1 MANLIVTPSLINDI
15 SLLSEELKIKS
26 DIEKITFEEFKSE
39 NNITLFENDNPKF
52 IYDKYVS
59 YAELNKMNFNF
70 NENYIFQVKKQ
81 NLSKFSNESEDIK
94 VHYLEPEKEKEIFPW
109 DFTKILFS
117 SKIQLQSEI
126 VDHFCINENYI
137 FQIKKQNLSKF
148 SNENSEI
155 NVHYIEQHKAKEIFP
170 WDFTKI
176 LFSSKIQLQSEIVD
190 HFCINENTFK
200 QFLSYFHKELIRLK
214 LTFLYSDDEISNVLV
229 EKIDYKYQLAR
240 ERKSKHNI
248 EDIDKCLE
256 NIYKIEKLI
265 LESGFNSENAK
276 RFIVSSK
283 SLLQF

>member
-1 MANLIVTPSLINDI
+1 MANLIVTPSLISDI
-15 SLLSEELKIKS
+15 SLINDELKIKS
-26 DIEKITFEEFKSE
+26 NIEKISFEEFISE
-39 NNITLFENDNPKF
+39 NSITLFENDNYKF

-59 YAELNKMNFNF
+59 YAELNKLNFNF
-70 NENYIFQVKKQ
+70 
-81 NLSKFSNESEDIK
+81 
-94 VHYLEPEKEKEIFPW
+94 
-109 DFTKILFS
+109 
-117 SKIQLQSEI
+117 
-126 VDHFCINENYI
+126 NENYI

-155 NVHYIEQHKAKEIFP
+155 NVHYIEPQKEKEIFP

-214 LTFLYSDDEISNVLV
+214 LTFLYDDDEISNVLV

-240 ERKSKHNI
+240 ERNSKYKI
-248 EDIDKCLE
+248 DDIDKCLE

>member
-1 MANLIVTPSLINDI
+1 MADLIVTPSLISDI
-15 SLLSEELKIKS
+15 SLINEELKIKS
-26 DIEKITFEEFKSE
+26 NIEKISFEEFISE
-39 NNITLFENDNPKF
+39 NSITLFENDNYKF

-59 YAELNKMNFNF
+59 YSELNKINFNF
-70 NENYIFQVKKQ
+70 
-81 NLSKFSNESEDIK
+81 
-94 VHYLEPEKEKEIFPW
+94 
-109 DFTKILFS
+109 
-117 SKIQLQSEI
+117 
-126 VDHFCINENYI
+126 NENYI

-155 NVHYIEQHKAKEIFP
+155 NVHYIEPHKEKEIFP

-214 LTFLYSDDEISNVLV
+214 LTFLYDDDEISNVLV

-240 ERKSKHNI
+240 ERNSTYNI
-248 EDIDKCLE
+248 ADIDKCLE

>member
-1 MANLIVTPSLINDI
+1 MANLIVTPSLISDTSLIND
-15 SLLSEELKIKS
+15 ELKIKS
-26 DIEKITFEEFKSE
+26 NIEKISFEEFKSE
-39 NNITLFENDNPKF
+39 NSITLFENDNYKF

-59 YAELNKMNFNF
+59 YAELNKLNFNF
-70 NENYIFQVKKQ
+70 
-81 NLSKFSNESEDIK
+81 
-94 VHYLEPEKEKEIFPW
+94 
-109 DFTKILFS
+109 
-117 SKIQLQSEI
+117 
-126 VDHFCINENYI
+126 NENYI

-155 NVHYIEQHKAKEIFP
+155 NVHYIEPQKEKEIFP

-190 HFCINENTFK
+190 YFCINENTFK

-214 LTFLYSDDEISNVLV
+214 LTFLYDDDEISNVLV

-240 ERKSKHNI
+240 ERNSKYKI
-248 EDIDKCLE
+248 DDIDKCLE

>member
-1 MANLIVTPSLINDI
+1 MANLIVTPSLISDI
-15 SLLSEELKIKS
+15 SLINDELKIKS
-26 DIEKITFEEFKSE
+26 NIEKISFEEFKSE
-39 NNITLFENDNPKF
+39 NSITLFENDNYKF

-59 YAELNKMNFNF
+59 YAELNKLNFNF
-70 NENYIFQVKKQ
+70 
-81 NLSKFSNESEDIK
+81 
-94 VHYLEPEKEKEIFPW
+94 
-109 DFTKILFS
+109 
-117 SKIQLQSEI
+117 
-126 VDHFCINENYI
+126 NENYI

-155 NVHYIEQHKAKEIFP
+155 NVHYIEPQKEKEIFP

-214 LTFLYSDDEISNVLV
+214 LTFLYDDDEISNVLV

-240 ERKSKHNI
+240 ERNSKYKI
-248 EDIDKCLE
+248 DDIDKCLE

>member
-1 MANLIVTPSLINDI
+1 VADLIVTPSLISDI
-15 SLLSEELKIKS
+15 SLINEELKIKS
-26 DIEKITFEEFKSE
+26 NIEKISFEEFISE
-39 NNITLFENDNPKF
+39 NSITLFENDNYKF

-59 YAELNKMNFNF
+59 YSELNKINFNF
-70 NENYIFQVKKQ
+70 
-81 NLSKFSNESEDIK
+81 
-94 VHYLEPEKEKEIFPW
+94 
-109 DFTKILFS
+109 
-117 SKIQLQSEI
+117 
-126 VDHFCINENYI
+126 NENYI

-155 NVHYIEQHKAKEIFP
+155 NVHYVEPHKEKEIFP

-214 LTFLYSDDEISNVLV
+214 LTFLYDDDEISNVLV

-240 ERKSKHNI
+240 ERNSKYNI
-248 EDIDKCLE
+248 ADIDKCLE

>member
-1 MANLIVTPSLINDI
+1 VANLIVTPSLISDI
-15 SLLSEELKIKS
+15 SLINDELKIKS
-26 DIEKITFEEFKSE
+26 NIEKISFEEFKSE
-39 NNITLFENDNPKF
+39 NSITLFENDNYKF

-59 YAELNKMNFNF
+59 YAELNKLNFNF
-70 NENYIFQVKKQ
+70 
-81 NLSKFSNESEDIK
+81 
-94 VHYLEPEKEKEIFPW
+94 
-109 DFTKILFS
+109 
-117 SKIQLQSEI
+117 
-126 VDHFCINENYI
+126 NENYI

-155 NVHYIEQHKAKEIFP
+155 NVHYIEPQKEKEIFP

-214 LTFLYSDDEISNVLV
+214 LTFLYDDDEISNVLV

-240 ERKSKHNI
+240 ERNSKYKI
-248 EDIDKCLE
+248 DDIDKCLE

>member
-1 MANLIVTPSLINDI
+1 VANLIVTPSLINDI

-70 NENYIFQVKKQ
+70 NENYIFQIKKQ
-81 NLSKFSNESEDIK
+81 NLNKFSNESEDIS
-94 VHYLEPEKEKEIFPW
+94 VHYLEPQKE
-109 DFTKILFS
+109 
-117 SKIQLQSEI
+117 
-126 VDHFCINENYI
+126 
-137 FQIKKQNLSKF
+137 
-148 SNENSEI
+148 
-155 NVHYIEQHKAKEIFP
+155 KEIFP

-200 QFLSYFHKELIRLK
+200 QFLSYFHKELVRLK
-214 LTFLYSDDEISNVLV
+214 LTFQYDDEEISNILG

-240 ERKSKHNI
+240 ERKSKYNLD
-248 EDIDKCLE
+248 DIDKCLE

>member
-1 MANLIVTPSLINDI
+1 MTNLIVTPSLINDI

-70 NENYIFQVKKQ
+70 NENYIFQIKKQ
-81 NLSKFSNESEDIK
+81 NLSKFSNKSEDIS
-94 VHYLEPEKEKEIFPW
+94 VHYLEPQKQKEIFPW

-117 SKIQLQSEI
+117 SKIQLKSEI
-126 VDHFCINENYI
+126 VDHFC
-137 FQIKKQNLSKF
+137 
-148 SNENSEI
+148 
-155 NVHYIEQHKAKEIFP
+155 V
-170 WDFTKI
+170 
-176 LFSSKIQLQSEIVD
+176 
-190 HFCINENTFK
+190 NENTFK
-200 QFLSYFHKELIRLK
+200 QFLSYFHKELVRLK
-214 LTFLYSDDEISNVLV
+214 LTFLYDEEDISNILD
-229 EKIDYKYQLAR
+229 EKLDYKYQLAR
-240 ERKSKHNI
+240 ERKSKYNLD
-248 EDIDKCLE
+248 DIDKCLE

>member
-1 MANLIVTPSLINDI
+1 MANLIVTPSLISDI
-15 SLLSEELKIKS
+15 SLINDELKIKS
-26 DIEKITFEEFKSE
+26 NIEKISFEEFKSE
-39 NNITLFENDNPKF
+39 NSITLFENDNYKF

-59 YAELNKMNFNF
+59 YAELNKLNFNF
-70 NENYIFQVKKQ
+70 
-81 NLSKFSNESEDIK
+81 
-94 VHYLEPEKEKEIFPW
+94 
-109 DFTKILFS
+109 
-117 SKIQLQSEI
+117 
-126 VDHFCINENYI
+126 NENYI

-155 NVHYIEQHKAKEIFP
+155 NVHYIEQKKEKEIFP

-214 LTFLYSDDEISNVLV
+214 LTFLYDDEEISNVLV

-240 ERKSKHNI
+240 ERNSKYKI
-248 EDIDKCLE
+248 DDIDKCLE

>member
-1 MANLIVTPSLINDI
+1 MADLIVTPSLISDI
-15 SLLSEELKIKS
+15 SLINEELKIKS
-26 DIEKITFEEFKSE
+26 NIEKISFEEFISE
-39 NNITLFENDNPKF
+39 NSITLFENDNYKF

-59 YAELNKMNFNF
+59 YSELNKINFNF
-70 NENYIFQVKKQ
+70 
-81 NLSKFSNESEDIK
+81 
-94 VHYLEPEKEKEIFPW
+94 
-109 DFTKILFS
+109 
-117 SKIQLQSEI
+117 
-126 VDHFCINENYI
+126 NENYI

-155 NVHYIEQHKAKEIFP
+155 NIHYIEPHKEKEIFP

-214 LTFLYSDDEISNVLV
+214 LTFLYDDDEISNVLV

-240 ERKSKHNI
+240 ERNSKYNI
-248 EDIDKCLE
+248 ADIDKCLE

>member
-70 NENYIFQVKKQ
+70 NENYIFQIKKQ
-81 NLSKFSNESEDIK
+81 NLNKFSNESEDIS
-94 VHYLEPEKEKEIFPW
+94 VHYLEPQKE
-109 DFTKILFS
+109 
-117 SKIQLQSEI
+117 
-126 VDHFCINENYI
+126 
-137 FQIKKQNLSKF
+137 
-148 SNENSEI
+148 
-155 NVHYIEQHKAKEIFP
+155 KEIFP

-200 QFLSYFHKELIRLK
+200 QFLSYFHKELVRLK
-214 LTFLYSDDEISNVLV
+214 LTFQYDDEDISNILG
-229 EKIDYKYQLAR
+229 EKIDYKYQETPDHTHHL
-240 ERKSKHNI
+240 
-248 EDIDKCLE
+248 
-256 NIYKIEKLI
+256 
-265 LESGFNSENAK
+265 
-276 RFIVSSK
+276 
-283 SLLQF
+283 

>member
-1 MANLIVTPSLINDI
+1 MADLIVTPSLINDI
-15 SLLSEELKIKS
+15 SLLNEELKIKS
-26 DIEKITFEEFKSE
+26 NIEKISFEEFMSE
-39 NNITLFENDNPKF
+39 NSITLFENDNYKF

-59 YAELNKMNFNF
+59 YAELNKLNFNF
-70 NENYIFQVKKQ
+70 
-81 NLSKFSNESEDIK
+81 
-94 VHYLEPEKEKEIFPW
+94 
-109 DFTKILFS
+109 
-117 SKIQLQSEI
+117 
-126 VDHFCINENYI
+126 NENYI

-155 NVHYIEQHKAKEIFP
+155 NVHYIEPQKEKEIFP

-190 HFCINENTFK
+190 YFCINENTFK

-214 LTFLYSDDEISNVLV
+214 LTFLYDDEEISNVLV

-240 ERKSKHNI
+240 ERNSKYKI
-248 EDIDKCLE
+248 DDIDKSLE

>member
-1 MANLIVTPSLINDI
+1 MANLIVTPSLISDI
-15 SLLSEELKIKS
+15 SLINEELKIKS
-26 DIEKITFEEFKSE
+26 NIEKISFEEFISE
-39 NNITLFENDNPKF
+39 NSITLFENDNYKF

-59 YAELNKMNFNF
+59 YAELNKLNFNF
-70 NENYIFQVKKQ
+70 
-81 NLSKFSNESEDIK
+81 
-94 VHYLEPEKEKEIFPW
+94 
-109 DFTKILFS
+109 
-117 SKIQLQSEI
+117 
-126 VDHFCINENYI
+126 NENYI

-155 NVHYIEQHKAKEIFP
+155 NVHYIEPQKEKEIFP

-214 LTFLYSDDEISNVLV
+214 LTFLYDDDEISNVLV

-240 ERKSKHNI
+240 ERNSKYKI
-248 EDIDKCLE
+248 DDIDKCLE

>member
-1 MANLIVTPSLINDI
+1 VANLIVTPSLISDTSLIND
-15 SLLSEELKIKS
+15 ELKIKS
-26 DIEKITFEEFKSE
+26 NIEKISFEEFISE
-39 NNITLFENDNPKF
+39 NSITLFENDNYKF

-59 YAELNKMNFNF
+59 YAELNKLNFNF
-70 NENYIFQVKKQ
+70 
-81 NLSKFSNESEDIK
+81 
-94 VHYLEPEKEKEIFPW
+94 
-109 DFTKILFS
+109 
-117 SKIQLQSEI
+117 
-126 VDHFCINENYI
+126 NENYI

-155 NVHYIEQHKAKEIFP
+155 NVHYIEPQKEKEIFP

-214 LTFLYSDDEISNVLV
+214 LTFLYDDDEISNVLV

-240 ERKSKHNI
+240 ERNSKYKI
-248 EDIDKCLE
+248 DDIDKCLE

>member
-1 MANLIVTPSLINDI
+1 MANLIVTPSLISDI
-15 SLLSEELKIKS
+15 SLINDELKIKS
-26 DIEKITFEEFKSE
+26 NIEKISFEEFISE
-39 NNITLFENDNPKF
+39 NSITLFENDNYKF

-59 YAELNKMNFNF
+59 YSELNKINFNF
-70 NENYIFQVKKQ
+70 
-81 NLSKFSNESEDIK
+81 
-94 VHYLEPEKEKEIFPW
+94 
-109 DFTKILFS
+109 
-117 SKIQLQSEI
+117 
-126 VDHFCINENYI
+126 NENYI

-214 LTFLYSDDEISNVLV
+214 LTFLYDDDEISNVLV

-240 ERKSKHNI
+240 ERNSKYKI
-248 EDIDKCLE
+248 DDIDKCLE

>member
-1 MANLIVTPSLINDI
+1 MANLIVTPSLISDI
-15 SLLSEELKIKS
+15 SLINDELKIKS
-26 DIEKITFEEFKSE
+26 NIEKISYEEFKSE
-39 NNITLFENDNPKF
+39 NSITLFENDNYKF

-59 YAELNKMNFNF
+59 YAELNKLNFNF
-70 NENYIFQVKKQ
+70 
-81 NLSKFSNESEDIK
+81 
-94 VHYLEPEKEKEIFPW
+94 
-109 DFTKILFS
+109 
-117 SKIQLQSEI
+117 
-126 VDHFCINENYI
+126 NENYI

-155 NVHYIEQHKAKEIFP
+155 NVHYIEPQKEKEIFP

-214 LTFLYSDDEISNVLV
+214 LTFLYDDDEISNVLV

-240 ERKSKHNI
+240 ERNSKYKI
-248 EDIDKCLE
+248 DDIDKCLE

>member
-1 MANLIVTPSLINDI
+1 MADLIVTPSLISDI
-15 SLLSEELKIKS
+15 SLINEELKIKS
-26 DIEKITFEEFKSE
+26 NIEKISFEEFISE
-39 NNITLFENDNPKF
+39 NSITLFENDNYKF

-59 YAELNKMNFNF
+59 YSELNKINFNF
-70 NENYIFQVKKQ
+70 
-81 NLSKFSNESEDIK
+81 
-94 VHYLEPEKEKEIFPW
+94 
-109 DFTKILFS
+109 
-117 SKIQLQSEI
+117 
-126 VDHFCINENYI
+126 NENYI

-155 NVHYIEQHKAKEIFP
+155 NVHYIEPHKAKEIFP

-214 LTFLYSDDEISNVLV
+214 LTFLYDDDEISNVLV

-240 ERKSKHNI
+240 ERNSKYNI
-248 EDIDKCLE
+248 ADIDKCLE

>member
-1 MANLIVTPSLINDI
+1 VANLIVTPSLINDI

-70 NENYIFQVKKQ
+70 NENYIFQIKKQ
-81 NLSKFSNESEDIK
+81 NLNKFSNESEDIS
-94 VHYLEPEKEKEIFPW
+94 VHYLEPQKE
-109 DFTKILFS
+109 
-117 SKIQLQSEI
+117 
-126 VDHFCINENYI
+126 
-137 FQIKKQNLSKF
+137 
-148 SNENSEI
+148 
-155 NVHYIEQHKAKEIFP
+155 KEIFP

-200 QFLSYFHKELIRLK
+200 QFLSYFHKELVRLK
-214 LTFLYSDDEISNVLV
+214 LTFQYDDEEISNILG

-240 ERKSKHNI
+240 ERKSKYNLD
-248 EDIDKCLE
+248 DIDKCLE

-265 LESGFNSENAK
+265 LDSGFNSENAK

>member
-1 MANLIVTPSLINDI
+1 MANLIVTPSLISDI
-15 SLLSEELKIKS
+15 SLINEELKIKS
-26 DIEKITFEEFKSE
+26 NIEKISFEEFISE
-39 NNITLFENDNPKF
+39 NSITLFENDNYKF

-59 YAELNKMNFNF
+59 YSELNKINFNF
-70 NENYIFQVKKQ
+70 
-81 NLSKFSNESEDIK
+81 
-94 VHYLEPEKEKEIFPW
+94 
-109 DFTKILFS
+109 
-117 SKIQLQSEI
+117 
-126 VDHFCINENYI
+126 NENYI

-155 NVHYIEQHKAKEIFP
+155 NVHYIEPHKEKEIFP

-214 LTFLYSDDEISNVLV
+214 LTFLYDDDEISNVLV

-240 ERKSKHNI
+240 ERNSKYNI
-248 EDIDKCLE
+248 ADIDKCLE

>member
-1 MANLIVTPSLINDI
+1 VANLIVTPSLINDI

-70 NENYIFQVKKQ
+70 NENYIFQIKKQ
-81 NLSKFSNESEDIK
+81 NLNKFSNESEDIS
-94 VHYLEPEKEKEIFPW
+94 VHYLEPQKE
-109 DFTKILFS
+109 
-117 SKIQLQSEI
+117 
-126 VDHFCINENYI
+126 
-137 FQIKKQNLSKF
+137 
-148 SNENSEI
+148 
-155 NVHYIEQHKAKEIFP
+155 KEIFP

-200 QFLSYFHKELIRLK
+200 QFLSYFNKELVRLK
-214 LTFLYSDDEISNVLV
+214 LTFQYDDEEISNILG

-240 ERKSKHNI
+240 ERKSKYNLD
-248 EDIDKCLE
+248 DIDKCLE

>member
-1 MANLIVTPSLINDI
+1 VANLIVTPSLISDI
-15 SLLSEELKIKS
+15 SLINDELKIKS
-26 DIEKITFEEFKSE
+26 NIEKISFEEFISE
-39 NNITLFENDNPKF
+39 NSITLFENDNYKF

-59 YAELNKMNFNF
+59 YAELNKLNFNF
-70 NENYIFQVKKQ
+70 
-81 NLSKFSNESEDIK
+81 
-94 VHYLEPEKEKEIFPW
+94 
-109 DFTKILFS
+109 
-117 SKIQLQSEI
+117 
-126 VDHFCINENYI
+126 NENYI

-155 NVHYIEQHKAKEIFP
+155 NVHYIEPQKEKEIFP

-214 LTFLYSDDEISNVLV
+214 LTFLYDDDEISNVLV

-240 ERKSKHNI
+240 ERNSKYKI
-248 EDIDKCLE
+248 DDIDKCLE

>member
-1 MANLIVTPSLINDI
+1 MANLIVTPSLISDTSLIND
-15 SLLSEELKIKS
+15 ELKIKS
-26 DIEKITFEEFKSE
+26 NIEKISFEEFISE
-39 NNITLFENDNPKF
+39 NSITLFENDNYKF

-59 YAELNKMNFNF
+59 YAELNKLNFNF
-70 NENYIFQVKKQ
+70 
-81 NLSKFSNESEDIK
+81 
-94 VHYLEPEKEKEIFPW
+94 
-109 DFTKILFS
+109 
-117 SKIQLQSEI
+117 
-126 VDHFCINENYI
+126 NENYI

-155 NVHYIEQHKAKEIFP
+155 NVHYIEPQKEKEIFP

-214 LTFLYSDDEISNVLV
+214 LTFLYDDDEISNVLV

-240 ERKSKHNI
+240 ERNSKYKI
-248 EDIDKCLE
+248 DDIDKCLE